1 MGSLANK
8 WALAY
13 KGRSLS
19 HATTALRNKMQAI
32 GFIRAGRQA
41 VEPIKFLTTAE
52 IWNFRVTETAFEQAL
67 HARTADMLDA
77 CTQCGKCVEICPVTG
92 PAGVGDATPK
102 AVISGVLDIV
112 RFGDGSPAAQ
122 AWAKGCALTGDC
134 IAACPEGIN
143 PRFLLAMARV
153 ALARQ
158 STELRDRRKRGIENF
173 RLVADGVNV
182 LARMQLDDADLAR
195 LGQQVSER
203 LHNGSTAQP
212 GERPDFVFY
221 TGCNVL
227 KTPHMALFALDIMDV
242 LGVTYKVMGGPT
254 HCCGV
259 VQLRTGD
266 TEVSG
271 RVATNS
277 LDRLAEGKAGV
288 ISWCASC
295 HVQFTEYT
303 LPTIEKVRGSRP
315 FEMTPFMLFLKT
327 RFDDLRPMLRNPV
340 PMRIALHKHPGVK
353 GVVEAG
359 TALLRMVPGIEI
371 VDLAQ
376 PAVGLMSN
384 ALNALPD
391 YKRGLQL
398 AELEAAATAKIDA
411 LVAIYHVDHRE
422 LCAHERDWPF
432 RIINI
437 LDIVG
442 ASMGL
447 HHDDHFKRLK
457 IMQDADAIVAD
468 CKELIAAHGIDL
480 AQAREVVVKAMLNEQ
495 PLPLAGRKVDAGGA
509 AAYIARPR

>member
-1 MGSLANK
+1 MA
-8 WALAY
+8 
-13 KGRSLS
+13 
-19 HATTALRNKMQAI
+19 
-32 GFIRAGRQA
+32 
-41 VEPIKFLTTAE
+41 
-52 IWNFRVTETAFEQAL
+52 ETAFEAAL
-67 HARTADMLDA
+67 TARTADMLDA
-77 CTQCGKCVEICPVTG
+77 CTRCGKCVEVCPVAK
-92 PAGVGDATPK
+92 PAGVGDATPES
-102 AVISGVLDIV
+102 VISGVLDIV
-112 RFGDGSPAAQ
+112 RTGEGPAASK

-134 IAACPEGIN
+134 ITACGDGVN

-153 ALARQ
+153 ALAKQ
-158 STELRDRRKRGIENF
+158 SVELRDRRKQGIENF
-173 RLVADGVNV
+173 RLIADGVNV
-182 LARMQLDDADLAR
+182 LARMQLDEDELAR
-195 LGQQVSER
+195 LGQQVNER
-203 LHNGSTAQP
+203 LQNGSTAKP

-227 KTPHMALFALDIMDV
+227 KTPHMALIALDMMDA
-242 LGVTYKVMGGPT
+242 LGVTYRVMGGPT

-259 VQLRTGD
+259 IQLRAGD
-266 TEVSG
+266 TDVSG
-271 RVATNS
+271 RVATSS
-277 LDRLAEGKAGV
+277 LDKLAEGKTGV

-295 HVQFTEYT
+295 HVQFTET
-303 LPTIEKVRGSRP
+303 TIPTVEKVRGSRP
-315 FEMTPFMLFLKT
+315 FEMTPFMLFLMT
-327 RFDDLRPMLRNPV
+327 RFEDLRPMLKNPV
-340 PMRIALHKHPGVK
+340 PIRIALHKHPGVK

-359 TALLRMVPGIEI
+359 TELLRMVPGIEI
-371 VDLAQ
+371 VDLHQ

-398 AELEAAATAKIDA
+398 AELEAAEAAGVDA

-468 CKELIAAHGIDL
+468 CKDMIEAYRIDP
-480 AQAREVVVKAMLNEQ
+480 AMARSVVVKAMLNEQ
-495 PLPLAGRKVDAGGA
+495 PLPLVGQRLDRGKGA
-509 AAYIARPR
+509 AYMPRP

>member
-1 MGSLANK
+1 MQLRGAIMLATGPDSMTETVFEA
-8 WALAY
+8 ALA
-13 KGRSLS
+13 
-19 HATTALRNKMQAI
+19 
-32 GFIRAGRQA
+32 
-41 VEPIKFLTTAE
+41 
-52 IWNFRVTETAFEQAL
+52 
-67 HARTADMLDA
+67 ARTAEMLAA
-77 CTQCGKCVEICPVTG
+77 CTRCGKCVEVCPMAK
-92 PAGVGDATPK
+92 PAGVGDATPES
-102 AVISGVLDIV
+102 VISGVLDIV
-112 RFGDGSPAAQ
+112 RTGEGPMASR

-134 IAACPEGIN
+134 IAACGDGVN

-153 ALARQ
+153 AMAKQ
-158 STELRDRRKRGIENF
+158 ASDPRDRRKQGIENF

-182 LARMQLDDADLAR
+182 LARMQLDETDLSR
-195 LGQQVSER
+195 LGQYVNER
-203 LHNGSTAQP
+203 LQNGSTAKP

-227 KTPHMALFALDIMDV
+227 KTPHMALTALDIMDT
-242 LGVTYKVMGGPT
+242 LGVTYRVMGGPT

-259 VQLRTGD
+259 IQLRSGD

-277 LDRLAEGKAGV
+277 LDKLAEGKTGV

-295 HVQFTEYT
+295 HVQFTENT
-303 LPTIEKVRGSRP
+303 IPTIEKVRGSRP

-327 RFDDLRPMLRNPV
+327 RFEDLRPMLKNPV
-340 PMRIALHKHPGVK
+340 NLRIALHKHPGVK

-359 TALLRMVPGIEI
+359 TELLRMVPGIEI
-371 VDLAQ
+371 VDLHQ

-398 AELEAAATAKIDA
+398 AELEAAEAAAVDA

-468 CKELIAAHGIDL
+468 CKDMIAAYRIDP
-480 AQAREVVVKAMLNEQ
+480 AFAREVVVKAMLNEQ
-495 PLPLAGRKVDAGGA
+495 PLPLRTSS
-509 AAYIARPR
+509 

>member
-1 MGSLANK
+1 MQLRGAIMLATGPDSMTETVFEA
-8 WALAY
+8 ALA
-13 KGRSLS
+13 
-19 HATTALRNKMQAI
+19 
-32 GFIRAGRQA
+32 
-41 VEPIKFLTTAE
+41 
-52 IWNFRVTETAFEQAL
+52 
-67 HARTADMLDA
+67 ARTAEMLAA
-77 CTQCGKCVEICPVTG
+77 CTRCGKCVEVCPMAK
-92 PAGVGDATPK
+92 PAGIGDATPES
-102 AVISGVLDIV
+102 VISGVLDIV
-112 RFGDGSPAAQ
+112 RTGEGPMASR

-134 IAACPEGIN
+134 IAACGDGVN

-153 ALARQ
+153 AMAKQ
-158 STELRDRRKRGIENF
+158 ASDPRDRRKQGIENF

-182 LARMQLDDADLAR
+182 LARMQLDEADLSR
-195 LGQQVSER
+195 LGQYVNER
-203 LHNGSTAQP
+203 LQNGSTAKP

-227 KTPHMALFALDIMDV
+227 KTPHMALTALDIMDT
-242 LGVTYKVMGGPT
+242 LGVTYRVMGGPT

-259 VQLRTGD
+259 IQLRSGD

-277 LDRLAEGKAGV
+277 LDKLAEGKTGV

-295 HVQFTEYT
+295 HVQFTENT
-303 LPTIEKVRGSRP
+303 IPTIEKVRGSRP

-327 RFDDLRPMLRNPV
+327 RFEDLRPMLKNPINV
-340 PMRIALHKHPGVK
+340 RIALHKHPGVK

-359 TALLRMVPGIEI
+359 TELLRMVPGIEI
-371 VDLAQ
+371 VDLHQ

-398 AELEAAATAKIDA
+398 AELEAAEAAAVDA

-468 CKELIAAHGIDL
+468 CKDMIAAYRIDP
-480 AQAREVVVKAMLNEQ
+480 AFAREVVVKAMLNEQ
-495 PLPLAGRKVDAGGA
+495 PLPLRTSS
-509 AAYIARPR
+509 

>member
-1 MGSLANK
+1 MA
-8 WALAY
+8 
-13 KGRSLS
+13 
-19 HATTALRNKMQAI
+19 
-32 GFIRAGRQA
+32 
-41 VEPIKFLTTAE
+41 
-52 IWNFRVTETAFEQAL
+52 ETAFEAAL
-67 HARTADMLDA
+67 TARTADMLDA
-77 CTQCGKCVEICPVTG
+77 CTRCGKCVEVCPVAK
-92 PAGVGDATPK
+92 PAGVGDATPES
-102 AVISGVLDIV
+102 VISGVLDIV
-112 RFGDGSPAAQ
+112 RTGEGPAASK

-134 IAACPEGIN
+134 ITACGDGVN

-153 ALARQ
+153 ALAKQ
-158 STELRDRRKRGIENF
+158 SVELRDRRKQGIENF
-173 RLVADGVNV
+173 RLIADGVNV
-182 LARMQLDDADLAR
+182 LARMQLDEDELAR
-195 LGQQVSER
+195 LGQQVNER
-203 LHNGSTAQP
+203 LQNGSTAKP

-227 KTPHMALFALDIMDV
+227 KTPHMALIALDMMDA
-242 LGVTYKVMGGPT
+242 LGVTYRVMGGPT

-259 VQLRTGD
+259 IQLRAGD
-266 TEVSG
+266 TDVSG
-271 RVATNS
+271 RVATSS
-277 LDRLAEGKAGV
+277 LDKLAEGKTGV

-295 HVQFTEYT
+295 HVQFTET
-303 LPTIEKVRGSRP
+303 TIPTVEKVRGSRP

-327 RFDDLRPMLRNPV
+327 RFEDLRPMLKNPV
-340 PMRIALHKHPGVK
+340 PIRIALHKHPGVK

-359 TALLRMVPGIEI
+359 TELLRMVPGIEI
-371 VDLAQ
+371 VDLHQ

-398 AELEAAATAKIDA
+398 AELEAAEAAGVDA

-468 CKELIAAHGIDL
+468 CKDMIEAYRIDP
-480 AQAREVVVKAMLNEQ
+480 AMARSVVVKAMLNEQ
-495 PLPLAGRKVDAGGA
+495 PLPLVGQRLDRGKGA
-509 AAYIARPR
+509 AYMPRP

>member
-1 MGSLANK
+1 MA
-8 WALAY
+8 
-13 KGRSLS
+13 
-19 HATTALRNKMQAI
+19 
-32 GFIRAGRQA
+32 
-41 VEPIKFLTTAE
+41 
-52 IWNFRVTETAFEQAL
+52 ETAFEQAL
-67 HARTADMLDA
+67 TARTAAMLEA
-77 CTQCGKCVEICPVTG
+77 CTRCGKCVEVCPVVR
-92 PAGVGDATPK
+92 PAGVGDASPES
-102 AVISGVLDIV
+102 VIAGVLDIV
-112 RFGDGSPAAQ
+112 RTGEGPEPSK

-134 IAACPEGIN
+134 IAACDEAVN

-153 ALARQ
+153 ALAKH
-158 STELRDRRKRGIENF
+158 SSELRNRRKQGVENF

-182 LARMQLDDADLAR
+182 LARMQLSENDLAR
-195 LGQQVSER
+195 LGQYVNDR
-203 LHNGSTAQP
+203 LETGSTAKP

-227 KTPHMALFALDIMDV
+227 KTPHMALTALDMMDA
-242 LGVTYKVMGGPT
+242 LGVTYRVMGGPT

-259 VQLRTGD
+259 IQLRAGD

-277 LDRLAEGKAGV
+277 LDKLAEGKAGV

-295 HVQFTEYT
+295 HVQFTET
-303 LPTIEKVRGSRP
+303 TIPTVEKVRGSRP
-315 FEMTPFMLFLKT
+315 FEMTPFMLFLKS
-327 RFDDLRPMLRNPV
+327 RFEDLRPMLKNAV
-340 PMRIALHKHPGVK
+340 PMRIALHSHPGVK

-359 TALLRMVPGIEI
+359 TELLRMVPGIEI
-371 VDLAQ
+371 VDLHQ

-398 AELEAAATAKIDA
+398 AELEAAAAAGVDA

-432 RIINI
+432 QIINI
-437 LDIVG
+437 LDVVA

-447 HHDDHFKRLK
+447 HHEDHFKRLK

-468 CKELIAAHGIDL
+468 CKDMIATYGIEP
-480 AQAREVVVKAMLNEQ
+480 AFAREVVIKAMLKEQ
-495 PLPLAGRKVDAGGA
+495 PLPLRGRVVDGSGP
-509 AAYIARPR
+509 AAYMPRP

>member
-1 MGSLANK
+1 MAS
-8 WALAY
+8 
-13 KGRSLS
+13 
-19 HATTALRNKMQAI
+19 RNGLHM
-32 GFIRAGRQA
+32 
-41 VEPIKFLTTAE
+41 
-52 IWNFRVTETAFEQAL
+52 TETAFEAAL
-67 HARTADMLDA
+67 AARTADMLDA
-77 CTQCGKCVEICPVTG
+77 CTRCGKCVEVCPMAK
-92 PAGVGDATPK
+92 PAGVGDATSES
-102 AVISGVLDIV
+102 VISGVLDIV
-112 RFGDGSPAAQ
+112 RTGEGPAASK

-134 IAACPEGIN
+134 ITACGDGVN

-153 ALARQ
+153 ALAKQ
-158 STELRDRRKRGIENF
+158 STEMRDRRKHGIENF
-173 RLVADGVNV
+173 RLIADGVNV
-182 LARMQLDDADLAR
+182 LARMQLDEDELAR
-195 LGQQVSER
+195 LGQQVNER
-203 LHNGSTAQP
+203 LQNGSTAKA

-227 KTPHMALFALDIMDV
+227 KTPHMALIALDMMDA
-242 LGVTYKVMGGPT
+242 LGVTYRVMGGPT

-259 VQLRTGD
+259 IQLRAGD
-266 TEVSG
+266 TDVSG
-271 RVATNS
+271 RVATSS
-277 LDRLAEGKAGV
+277 LDKLAEGKTGV

-295 HVQFTEYT
+295 HVQFTET
-303 LPTIEKVRGSRP
+303 TIPTVEKVRGARP

-327 RFDDLRPMLRNPV
+327 RFEDLRPMLNNPV

-359 TALLRMVPGIEI
+359 TELLRMVPGIDI
-371 VDLAQ
+371 VDLHQ

-398 AELEAAATAKIDA
+398 AELEAAEAAGVDA

-468 CKELIAAHGIDL
+468 CKDMID
-480 AQAREVVVKAMLNEQ
+480 AYQIDPAMARTVVLKAMLNEQ
-495 PLPLAGRKVDAGGA
+495 PLALARAG
-509 AAYIARPR
+509 

>member
-1 MGSLANK
+1 M
-8 WALAY
+8 
-13 KGRSLS
+13 
-19 HATTALRNKMQAI
+19 
-32 GFIRAGRQA
+32 
-41 VEPIKFLTTAE
+41 
-52 IWNFRVTETAFEQAL
+52 TETAFEAAL
-67 HARTADMLDA
+67 TVRTADMLDA
-77 CTQCGKCVEICPVTG
+77 CTRCGKCVEVCPMTKA
-92 PAGVGDATPK
+92 AGVGDASPES
-102 AVISGVLDIV
+102 VIAGVLDIV
-112 RFGDGSPAAQ
+112 RTGEGPAASK

-134 IAACPEGIN
+134 ITACGDGVN

-153 ALARQ
+153 ALAKQ
-158 STELRDRRKRGIENF
+158 SIELRDRRKQGIENF
-173 RLVADGVNV
+173 RLIADGVNV
-182 LARMQLDDADLAR
+182 LARMQLDEDELAR
-195 LGQQVSER
+195 LGQQVNER
-203 LHNGSTAQP
+203 LQNGSTAKS

-227 KTPHMALFALDIMDV
+227 KTPHMALIALDMMDA
-242 LGVTYKVMGGPT
+242 LGVTYRVMGGPT

-259 VQLRTGD
+259 IQLRAGD
-266 TEVSG
+266 TDVSG
-271 RVATNS
+271 RVATSS
-277 LDRLAEGKAGV
+277 LDKLAEGKTGV

-295 HVQFTEYT
+295 HVQFTET
-303 LPTIEKVRGSRP
+303 TIPTVEKVRGSRP

-327 RFDDLRPMLRNPV
+327 RFEDLRPMLKNRV

-359 TALLRMVPGIEI
+359 TELLRMVPGIEI
-371 VDLAQ
+371 VDLHQ

-398 AELEAAATAKIDA
+398 AELEAAEAAGDDA

-422 LCAHERDWPF
+422 LCAHERDWPI

-468 CKELIAAHGIDL
+468 CQDMID
-480 AQAREVVVKAMLNEQ
+480 AYRIDPAMARTVVVKAMLNEQ
-495 PLPLAGRKVDAGGA
+495 PLPLLGQRLDRAKGA
-509 AAYIARPR
+509 AYMPRP

>member
-1 MGSLANK
+1 M
-8 WALAY
+8 
-13 KGRSLS
+13 
-19 HATTALRNKMQAI
+19 
-32 GFIRAGRQA
+32 
-41 VEPIKFLTTAE
+41 
-52 IWNFRVTETAFEQAL
+52 TETAFEAAL
-67 HARTADMLDA
+67 AARTDEMVAA
-77 CTQCGKCVEICPVTG
+77 CTRCGKCVEICPITG
-92 PAGVGDATPK
+92 PAGIGEAAPK

-112 RFGDGSPAAQ
+112 RFGDGPDISK
-122 AWAKGCALTGDC
+122 AWAKSCALTGDC
-134 IAACPEGIN
+134 IAACPEGVN

-153 ALARQ
+153 ALAGK
-158 STELRDRRKRGIENF
+158 SSDLRDRRKKGIENF
-173 RLVADGVNV
+173 RAVADGVNV
-182 LARMQLDDADLAR
+182 LARMQLNEDELAR
-195 LGQQVSER
+195 LGQQVTNR
-203 LHNGSTAQP
+203 LENGSTVAP

-227 KTPHMALFALDIMDV
+227 KTPHMALTALDIMDA

-259 VQLRTGD
+259 IQLRTGD

-271 RVATNS
+271 RVATSS
-277 LDRLAEGKAGV
+277 LDKLAEGKTGV

-295 HVQFTEYT
+295 HVQFTEVTIPT
-303 LPTIEKVRGSRP
+303 LEKMRGARP
-315 FEMTPFMLFLKT
+315 FEMTPFMLFLAA
-327 RFDDLRPMLRNPV
+327 RFESLRPMLRHPV
-340 PMRIALHKHPGVK
+340 PLRIALHKHPGVK

-359 TALLRMVPGIEI
+359 SALLAMVPGIEI
-371 VDLAQ
+371 VDLHQ

-384 ALNALPD
+384 ALNALPQ

-398 AELEAAATAKIDA
+398 AELEAAAATGVDA

-432 RIINI
+432 RIVNI

-468 CKELIAAHGIDL
+468 CQDLIAAHGLDP
-480 AQAREVVVKAMLNEQ
+480 AGARAVVVKAMLAEQ
-495 PLPLAGRKVDAGGA
+495 PLPLRA
-509 AAYIARPR
+509 

>member
-1 MGSLANK
+1 MA
-8 WALAY
+8 
-13 KGRSLS
+13 
-19 HATTALRNKMQAI
+19 
-32 GFIRAGRQA
+32 
-41 VEPIKFLTTAE
+41 
-52 IWNFRVTETAFEQAL
+52 ETAFEQAL
-67 HARTADMLDA
+67 TARTAAMLEA
-77 CTQCGKCVEICPVTG
+77 CTRCGKCVEVCPVVR
-92 PAGVGDATPK
+92 PAGVDDASPES
-102 AVISGVLDIV
+102 VIAGVLDIV
-112 RFGDGSPAAQ
+112 RRGEGPEPSK

-134 IAACPEGIN
+134 IAACDEAVN

-153 ALARQ
+153 ALAKH
-158 STELRDRRKRGIENF
+158 SSELRNQRKQGVENF

-182 LARMQLDDADLAR
+182 LARMQLSENDLAR
-195 LGQQVSER
+195 LGQYVNDR
-203 LHNGSTAQP
+203 LETGSTAKP

-227 KTPHMALFALDIMDV
+227 KTPHMALTALDMMDA
-242 LGVTYKVMGGPT
+242 LGVTYRVMGGPT

-259 VQLRTGD
+259 IQLRAGD

-277 LDRLAEGKAGV
+277 LDKLAEGKAGV

-295 HVQFTEYT
+295 HVQFTET
-303 LPTIEKVRGSRP
+303 TIPTVEKVRGSRP
-315 FEMTPFMLFLKT
+315 FEMTPFMLFLKS
-327 RFDDLRPMLRNPV
+327 RFEDLRPMLKNAV
-340 PMRIALHKHPGVK
+340 PMRIALHRHPGVK

-359 TALLRMVPGIEI
+359 TELLRMVPGIEI
-371 VDLAQ
+371 VDLHQ

-398 AELEAAATAKIDA
+398 AELEAAAAAGVDA

-432 RIINI
+432 QIINI
-437 LDIVG
+437 LDVVA

-447 HHDDHFKRLK
+447 HHEDHFKRLK

-468 CKELIAAHGIDL
+468 CKDMIATYGIEP
-480 AQAREVVVKAMLNEQ
+480 AFAREVVIKAMLKEQ
-495 PLPLAGRKVDAGGA
+495 PLPLRGRVVDGSGP
-509 AAYIARPR
+509 AAYMPRP